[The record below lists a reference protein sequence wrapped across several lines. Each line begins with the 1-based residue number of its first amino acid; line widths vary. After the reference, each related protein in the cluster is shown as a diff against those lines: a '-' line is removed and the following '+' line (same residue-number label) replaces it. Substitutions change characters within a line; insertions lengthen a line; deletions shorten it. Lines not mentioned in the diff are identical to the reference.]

1 MQSLQLTL
9 NIVLQ
14 DMSRKEKI
22 DLFLSRWVSRKLMA
36 FVIAS
41 VALFSGSI
49 ESNDWVIVATAYIS
63 LQGVTDIVERIY
75 KSKNN
80 VN

>member
-1 MQSLQLTL
+1 
-9 NIVLQ
+9 
-14 DMSRKEKI
+14 MSRKEKI
-22 DLFLSRWVSRKLMA
+22 DLFLSKWISRKLMA

-49 ESNDWVIVATAYIS
+49 QSNDWVIVATAYIS

-80 VN
+80 DV

>member
-1 MQSLQLTL
+1 
-9 NIVLQ
+9 
-14 DMSRKEKI
+14 MSKKEKI
-22 DLFLSRWVSRKLMA
+22 DLFLSKWVSRKLMA

-49 ESNDWVIVATAYIS
+49 QSNDWVIVATAYIS

-80 VN
+80 DV

>member
-1 MQSLQLTL
+1 
-9 NIVLQ
+9 
-14 DMSRKEKI
+14 MSKKEKI
-22 DLFLSRWVSRKLMA
+22 DLFLSKWVSRKLMA

-75 KSKNN
+75 KVKNEH
-80 VN
+80 